1 MKAIHV
7 EPMKPLSFQSS
18 SMAMG
23 LPTVRSLARTLTLV
37 LCIAAFATAQV
48 SVTTFHNDNFRS
60 GQNVQET
67 VLTPGNVNSN
77 LFGKLF
83 STTVDGF
90 VYAQPLYMPNVQNI
104 AGGTHNV
111 LYVATEHDSLYAINA
126 DSGAVLWQTSFI
138 NPADGITS
146 VSSSDVS
153 CSDTAGDW
161 HHQHAGH
168 RSHHE
173 HSLSGGEDEGER
185 SLLPA
190 SARH

>member
-1 MKAIHV
+1 MD
-7 EPMKPLSFQSS
+7 
-18 SMAMG
+18 
-23 LPTVRSLARTLTLV
+23 LPTVRSVACTLILV

-153 CSDTAGDW
+153 CSDTGGDW

-173 HSLSGGEDEGER
+173 HSLSGGEDEGKR